1 MIVISNKQRD
11 DIVRYLDLLCQT
23 LQGND
28 TRTYNTKR
36 LARILSKRLNAKK
49 PIPSDELTER
59 LKNQEQIK

>member
-23 LQGND
+23 LQGDD

-36 LARILSKRLNAKK
+36 LARILSKRLDEKQ
-49 PIPSDELTER
+49 PISSDELTER
-59 LKNQEQIK
+59 LKIHKQMK